1 MIDGLGCPLLSIME
15 DPVHFFKC
23 KEDSS
28 YRPRSQHRNVAEV
41 AARDCFTIVFG
52 APAVTVS
59 QDRWTRTVQTGL
71 FSLRL
76 VGVAVDEV
84 HAAVQRSVM
93 QSCSS
98 ALCILILLI
107 STFTTVFEAAV
118 PPVKVNLHDSATLPC
133 YERCSG
139 LVRWTVYHN
148 PDDVLAECDQT
159 SCRSVKEGYQMIHDQ
174 YLKGNLSLTITEA
187 DFSKRGWYTSD
198 CDGKDVCDVQLQIE
212 PLNTTVE
219 IMAGEPL
226 ILRLD
231 ISDAVEVIYNSTGTP
246 GPSSGQICTVDGPS
260 LQCKPEYTQRSS
272 LTSGLELRAVTPSD
286 SGVYIIMDSRNK
298 EVIHTYTVTVQ
309 DVQQSSIWKDGYQK
323 GNSDGYQ
330 KGSEDGYRNGLGIG
344 AVVFGIIALALGVI
358 LGMFGG
364 PRVRPLMG
372 RCVQR
377 FRREDPSDRRRDDP
391 SEIQRFYPS
400 GKT

>member
-1 MIDGLGCPLLSIME
+1 M
-15 DPVHFFKC
+15 
-23 KEDSS
+23 
-28 YRPRSQHRNVAEV
+28 
-41 AARDCFTIVFG
+41 
-52 APAVTVS
+52 
-59 QDRWTRTVQTGL
+59 
-71 FSLRL
+71 
-76 VGVAVDEV
+76 
-84 HAAVQRSVM
+84 SVM
-93 QSCSS
+93 PSCSS
-98 ALCILILLI
+98 ALCFLILLTT
-107 STFTTVFEAAV
+107 TFTSVSVSADL
-118 PPVKVNLHDSATLPC
+118 PVKVKLHDSATLPC

-139 LVRWTVYHN
+139 LARWTVFHKRS
-148 PDDVLAECDQT
+148 DTLAECDQT
-159 SCRSVKEGYQMIHDQ
+159 SCRSVKEGYQMIRDQ
-174 YLKGNLSLTITEA
+174 YLKGNLSLIITEA
-187 DFSKRGWYTSD
+187 DFSKRGWYTCD
-198 CDGKDVCDVQLQIE
+198 CASKDVCDVHLQIE

-219 IMAGEPL
+219 IMAGESL

-231 ISDAVEVIYNSTGTP
+231 VSDAVEVIYNSTGTP

-272 LTSGLELRAVTPSD
+272 LTSGLELRRMTPSE

-344 AVVFGIIALALGVI
+344 AVVFGIMALALGVI

-377 FRREDPSDRRRDDP
+377 FRREDSSDRRRDDP
-391 SEIQRFYPS
+391 SGGLQAEDVES
-400 GKT
+400 GVALARAAQPELESQI